1 MKKLLITTIMAG
13 ALLLG
18 TAAPAYAGG
27 SDSPTPYT
35 VDQTGITL
43 PEGQTFQDNGHVNIR
58 TTDGTTVNLHF
69 EGKCIERTDAE
80 CAGERHAAAQFIG
93 KSFIPWAAFG
103 LTADDCVAWGQLS
116 QYNEHFGEGGQ
127 PPVCLTPPVEPP
139 VQECLVVL
147 WKATS
152 ITELWPQV
160 LVNYQ
165 DSDCSTFPDWETE
178 CGTQYQGD
186 IYADDA
192 ITAALIAAGVLYGPE
207 NPDESWP
214 GGEYKSEFSQVWTTE
229 ECPVVEPPVIEPPVV
244 EPPVVEPPVVEP
256 PAVEPPIVEPPVVEP
271 PIVEP
276 PVVTPPVVE
285 PPVVEPPVVTPPV
298 VEPPVVIPPS
308 VETPVVVTP
317 VATPTPVSTPPVTA
331 PVVLAATGVPADA
344 GLILFL
350 LAGSLVGLGL
360 LFYKAKN

>member
-93 KSFIPWAAFG
+93 KSFIPWEAFG
-103 LTADDCVAWGQLS
+103 LTVDDCVAWGQLS

-127 PPVCLTPPVEPP
+127 PPVCLTPPVDPP
-139 VQECLVVL
+139 ATEKCLAVL
-147 WKATS
+147 WKAESVTS
-152 ITELWPQV
+152 LWPQKIV
-160 LVNYQ
+160 AHEAA
-165 DSDCSTFPDWETE
+165 DCMTFPDWEIE
-178 CGTQYQGD
+178 CGTQYQED
-186 IYADDA
+186 MYADDA
-192 ITAALIAAGVLYGPE
+192 ITAALIAGGVLYGPE

-214 GGEYKSEFSQVWTTE
+214 GGEYLSQFSNVWTTE
-229 ECPVVEPPVIEPPVV
+229 AC
-244 EPPVVEPPVVEP
+244 
-256 PAVEPPIVEPPVVEP
+256 
-271 PIVEP
+271 
-276 PVVTPPVVE
+276 
-285 PPVVEPPVVTPPV
+285 
-298 VEPPVVIPPS
+298 PPVVIPP
-308 VETPVVVTP
+308 VDPPVVIPPVQPPVAVPPVVPPVVVPPVQPPVIPPVIPVVVTP
-317 VATPTPVSTPPVTA
+317 PVTVPDIVVPVVDVGTPGVETPAVVIPVGTPSPVLTPPVMASEA

-360 LFYKAKN
+360 LFYKAKD